1 MQRYAGAGNSAG
13 FGGGAPGARDSSRLE
28 APSFSSPNYPLSSR
42 RQQQLAPYKL
52 KCDKEPLSNKLGPP
66 DFYPQT
72 PNCPEE
78 TLTREYV
85 QTGYK
90 ETVEGIE
97 EAREIVLSQ
106 IPHFCKP
113 DVVVKCKEILPDWPA
128 NSFNNKAL
136 AYTKLIIGTNMQLR
150 KLSPCA
156 LKKRLRAINESRAQK
171 RKAGQVYGV
180 PLSGSLLIK
189 SGFYPEQRPCNED
202 TRRKWVE
209 GAIILQ
215 ALAQPNKRLRSLS
228 EHVPHGYRRKS
239 LFEVLT
245 RYNVPLL
252 RATWFVKVTY
262 LNQPQA
268 RPTSNSISSGASD
281 NQRSNQW
288 TKDVLEYLQQ
298 LLDEFCLKEGTVVPP
313 SFREHSSPG
322 LTAAA
327 NQIKMKNEASPAAG
341 DTEEPLVQF
350 KWRYMVR
357 LIQWHLAEELLI
369 PSVLIE
375 WLFNQ
380 MQERDS
386 FDVLELLLP
395 IVLGLVDTITL
406 SQTYVRMYVELL
418 VRRLND
424 ASVVDSPK
432 RSSVAAVIA
441 ELLRYMVLAVP
452 DTFVSLDC
460 FPLPSSVVPD
470 VYGRGALLKITGGGG
485 IASSKRRDAYRYLSC
500 GYAVCSIQKR
510 ASDLAAVANPNLQAR
525 GAAKVVQALDKAL
538 VTGNLAMA
546 YSSLFNDLSDALME
560 ERWIKEVSPC
570 LQSSLM
576 WIGTVELS
584 LICSIFFLCE
594 WATCD
599 YRDCR
604 TSPCQNVK
612 FTGRRDL
619 SQIHV
624 AVSILKNKMDEMNNL
639 SRSKSSTRSVM
650 TNTVKGSSLNDACL
664 VATAVDDSSG
674 LRSNAKNVDEKKH
687 EKDIFESPGPLH
699 DIIVC
704 WLDQHEASSTA
715 GFTRVDVLII
725 ELIRSGIF
733 YPQAYVRQLIIS
745 GITDKNDTLLDMERK
760 RRHHR
765 LLKQLPGSS
774 LFDIL
779 EETRIV
785 EEQQLYEMMS
795 TYSNERRLVLSE
807 LSSGQSFDANTRG
820 GYTSSSYLRKQID
833 PVASGGDKHG
843 RVPEQVEDVKA
854 LVSSLLHFTYPPVVE
869 SEPDQVKAEF
879 QGSSTSTLSQVDA
892 GDAKNGCEDCMRTKV
907 PNLDDNASAFQVFP
921 LIQPDEEDIWWVR
934 KGTKLHESFKVE
946 PAQKSVKQTSRG
958 RAKVVRKTQSLAQL
972 AAARIEGSQGASTS
986 HVCDSKQSC
995 PHHKP
1000 SIDGDNVKDF
1010 DHTRIANL
1018 TEIGKSV
1025 KRLRLLERRSISLWL
1040 LKSVRQLVEGNEMAA
1055 SKVTSSISTFSLQP
1069 DDQSVS
1075 KWRLGDEEL
1084 LTVLYVLDT
1093 CCDLVSAASFLVW
1106 LLAKIRGGMGSS
1118 GQTGRN
1124 AMHTKNREQQVCQV
1138 SEALVFSSLLRYESI
1153 LLATDHLP
1161 EVLSASMNR
1170 NLVLATAR
1178 HPGSTAF
1185 AYTRYFLK
1193 KYRDVASVARWEKS
1207 FRTTCDQRLLAEL
1220 DNGRSIDGDLVSSSG
1235 VSSGEEIDEQFRQKL
1250 NGRSSRVIQNMKEIV
1265 QRQADEVQRNLK
1277 EKKILTT
1284 PKSPTAFEKEDS
1296 YQIAHDIVL
1305 GLVECIRQ
1313 NGGAN
1318 PDGDPSIVASAV
1330 SAVVVNAG
1338 HVIAKH
1344 LDFTGS
1350 NYQGAHSVGNSLNFV
1365 RHTLHI
1371 HINSLC
1377 LLKEALGD
1385 RLSRVFEIA
1394 LAVEASSAVTAA
1406 FAPPKMH
1413 RNQFQPSPE
1422 THDAY
1427 GNHTSEVNNSGKG
1440 FVGRSVKVAAA
1451 VSALVVGAVV
1461 HGAISLERMVSV
1473 LRIKDGL
1480 DILQLLR
1487 GLKASTNGVS
1497 RSTGAYR
1504 MESSTEALV
1513 HWFRILVGNCRT
1525 VYDGLIADILGES
1538 YIIALSRLQQMLPLS
1553 VVFPPTYSIFAI
1565 VLWRRYIFSRE
1576 DVQLCQSLSNA
1587 INDITRH
1594 QPFRDICFRNTHQ
1607 LYDLLAAD
1615 VGDSEFAA
1623 MLENHSPDKNS
1634 KPMPFIPLRARLFL
1648 DALIDCSTPA
1658 VLQGDTSSVSEPCD
1672 AKDNELKLSERLM
1685 QLLDT
1690 LQPAKFHWQWV
1701 EMRLLL
1707 DEQALMEKVAAG
1719 KPALESLRSL
1729 SPSAE
1734 SFALSESEKG
1744 FTEVILSRLLAR
1756 PDAAPLYAEVVHRLG
1771 KLQDSLVM
1779 DVKWILQGQDAVL
1792 GRRST
1797 RQQLVHIAQR
1807 KGLST
1812 KAQVWKPW
1820 GWSSLLSDIVAN
1832 KTTKRKLEVTSIE
1845 EGEVVDDTDA
1855 KRPNKTTPHSVD
1867 RSFEGIRSI
1876 NKFLTEKA
1884 LAELVLPC
1892 IDRSPA
1898 DIRGILSGDLIKQ
1911 MGAIS
1916 EHIKAIARN
1925 GVKQAGSVPSGNE
1938 VSSSKSSGRKGIR
1951 GGSPNIGRRAPVG
1964 NDPNPPSASALRA
1977 ALWLRLQ
1984 FIIRLLPVIMADRSM
1999 RHTLASAILGLLA
2012 TRMIYEDADFPLPP
2026 TNATSLRREVDSLLE
2041 PPLDVLLDRPG
2052 DSLFERLLCVFHAL
2066 LGNCKPSWLK
2076 SRSASKSIIRSQRD
2090 VSAFDNEAA
2099 EGLQSALDHM
2109 ELPGTIRR
2117 RIQAAMPILPPS
2129 RHPSIPCQPPQL
2141 SLAALAP
2148 LQSSTSTVGPQ
2159 QKSSS
2164 HSWVPT
2170 NVSSRSKAVLPPQ
2183 DPEME
2188 VDPWTLLE
2196 DGTSCPST
2204 SSGSNG
2210 TSGITGDHANL
2221 KACSWLKGAV
2231 RVRRTELTYIGSL
2244 DDDS

>member
-1 MQRYAGAGNSAG
+1 MQRYSGAAGNTAG
-13 FGGGAPGARDSSRLE
+13 FSAPGARDNARLE
-28 APSFSSPNYPLSSR
+28 ASPFSSSSSSSNYPASR

-52 KCDKEPLSNKLGPP
+52 KCDKEPLNNKLGPP

-78 TLTREYV
+78 TLTKEYASA
-85 QTGYK
+85 GYK

-113 DVVVKCKEILPDWPA
+113 DVIVKCKE
-128 NSFNNKAL
+128 
-136 AYTKLIIGTNMQLR
+136 
-150 KLSPCA
+150 A

-189 SGFYPEQRPCNED
+189 SGVYPEQRPCNED
-202 TRRKWVE
+202 TRRKWAE
-209 GAIILQ
+209 

-262 LNQPQA
+262 LNQA
-268 RPTSNSISSGASD
+268 RPTQNSVSAGASD

-288 TKDVLEYLQQ
+288 TKDVVEYLQQ
-298 LLDEFCLKEGTVVPP
+298 ILDEFCTKEGNVVP
-313 SFREHSSPG
+313 FRDQSSPG
-322 LTAAA
+322 LTAVT
-327 NQIKMKNEASPAAG
+327 NQIKMKTEASPGFG
-341 DTEEPLVQF
+341 DGEEPLVHF

-357 LIQWHLAEELLI
+357 LIQWHLTEELLV

-375 WLFNQ
+375 WLSNQ
-380 MQERDS
+380 LQERDS
-386 FDVLELLLP
+386 VDVLELLLP

-406 SQTYVRMYVELL
+406 SQTYVRMFVELL

-424 ASVVDSPK
+424 VSVVDSPK
-432 RSSVAAVIA
+432 RPSVSSIIA

-460 FPLPSSVVPD
+460 FPLPSYVVPD
-470 VYGRGALLKITGGGG
+470 VYGRGALLKITAGGSGV
-485 IASSKRRDAYRYLSC
+485 ASSKRRDAYRYLSC

-510 ASDLAAVANPNLQAR
+510 ASDLATVANPNLQVR
-525 GAAKVVQALDKAL
+525 GAAKVVQVLDKAL
-538 VTGNLAMA
+538 VTGNLSVA

-576 WIGTVELS
+576 WIGTVEPS

-604 TSPCQNVK
+604 ASPCQNVK

-639 SRSKSSTRSVM
+639 SRSKSSNRIA
-650 TNTVKGSSLNDACL
+650 TNNVVKGSSLNDACL
-664 VATAVDDSSG
+664 AATGMDDSSG
-674 LRSNAKNVDEKKH
+674 LRSNAKNVDEN
-687 EKDIFESPGPLH
+687 KDTNDVFESPGPLH

-704 WLDQHEASSTA
+704 WLDQHEVSSAA

-725 ELIRSGIF
+725 ELIRNGIF

-745 GITDKNDTLLDMERK
+745 GITDKNDTMLDVERK

-765 LLKQLPGSS
+765 TLKQLPGSS
-774 LFDIL
+774 LVDIL
-779 EETRIV
+779 EETKTA

-795 TYSNERRLVLSE
+795 TYSSERRLVLSE
-807 LSSGQSFDANTRG
+807 LSHGPSFYASSRG
-820 GYTSSSYLRKQID
+820 EHTSSSCVRKQND
-833 PVASGGDKHG
+833 LPVASGGEKHG
-843 RVPEQVEDVKA
+843 RMPEQVEDVKS
-854 LVSSLLHFTYPPVVE
+854 LVSNLLSFIYPHPAE
-869 SEPDQVKAEF
+869 SEPCQIKTSF
-879 QGSSTSTLSQVDA
+879 QDSTNSTLTQVET
-892 GDAKNGCEDCMRTKV
+892 GEAKNGCEDCMRSKGQK
-907 PNLDDNASAFQVFP
+907 LDDGVTPFQGFP
-921 LIQPDEEDIWWVR
+921 LIQSDEEDIWWVR
-934 KGTKLHESFKVE
+934 KGTKFHESFNVE
-946 PAQKSVKQTSRG
+946 PAQKSAKQTSRG

-986 HVCDSKQSC
+986 HVCESKLSC

-1000 SIDGDNVKDF
+1000 NIDGDNVKDL
-1010 DHTRIANL
+1010 DHMRVANL
-1018 TEIGKSV
+1018 TEVGKSL
-1025 KRLRLLERRSISLWL
+1025 KRLRLLERRSVSLWL
-1040 LKSVRQLVEGNEMAA
+1040 LKSIRQLVEGNEMTACKA
-1055 SKVTSSISTFSLQP
+1055 TNSVSTLSLQP
-1069 DDQSVS
+1069 DDKSAS

-1084 LTVLYVLDT
+1084 MSVLYVLDT
-1093 CCDLVSAASFLVW
+1093 CCDFVSGARFLVW
-1106 LLAKIRGGMGSS
+1106 LLAKIRGGLGSS
-1118 GQTGRN
+1118 GQPGRSS
-1124 AMHTKNREQQVCQV
+1124 MHMRNREHQVCQV
-1138 SEALVFSSLLRYESI
+1138 SEGLVFSSLLRYENI
-1153 LLATDHLP
+1153 LLATDILP
-1161 EVLSASMNR
+1161 DVLSASVNR
-1170 NLVLATAR
+1170 NSVSGTAR

-1185 AYTRYFLK
+1185 AYVRYFLK
-1193 KYRDVASVARWEKS
+1193 KYRDVVSVARWEKN
-1207 FRTTCDQRLLAEL
+1207 FRTTCDQRLLADL
-1220 DNGRSIDGDLVSSSG
+1220 DNGRSIDGDFVSSSG
-1235 VSSGEEIDEQFRQKL
+1235 VSAGEEIDEQVRQKL
-1250 NGRSSRVIQNMKEIV
+1250 NGRSSRLMQNMKEIV
-1265 QRQADEVQRNLK
+1265 QRQADEVQRSLK
-1277 EKKILTT
+1277 EKKVLAA
-1284 PKSPTAFEKEDS
+1284 PKSPPSFEKEDI
-1296 YQIAHDIVL
+1296 YQISHDIVL
-1305 GLVECIRQ
+1305 GLVDCIRQ
-1313 NGGAN
+1313 NGGVN
-1318 PDGDPSIVASAV
+1318 QDGDLSIVASAV

-1344 LDFTGS
+1344 LDFAGG
-1350 NYQGAHSVGNSLNFV
+1350 NYQGVNPVSSSLNFV
-1365 RHTLHI
+1365 RHTLRI
-1371 HINSLC
+1371 HISSLC
-1377 LLKEALGD
+1377 LLKETLGD
-1385 RLSRVFEIA
+1385 RFSRVFEIA
-1394 LAVEASSAVTAA
+1394 LAVESSAAVTAA
-1406 FAPPKMH
+1406 FAPAKMH

-1422 THDAY
+1422 NHDSY
-1427 GNHTSEVNNSGKG
+1427 GNHASDLSNSGKG
-1440 FVGRSVKVAAA
+1440 FVGRTAKVAAA

-1461 HGAISLERMVSV
+1461 HGAVSLERMVAA
-1473 LRIKDGL
+1473 LKIKDGL

-1487 GLKASTNGVS
+1487 GLKTSANGVS
-1497 RSTGAYR
+1497 RPSGTSR
-1504 MESSTEALV
+1504 MENSTEVSA
-1513 HWFRILVGNCRT
+1513 HWFRILLGNCRT

-1538 YIIALSRLQQMLPLS
+1538 YIIALSRLQQALPLS
-1553 VVFPPTYSIFAI
+1553 VIFPPAYSIFAM
-1565 VLWRRYIFSRE
+1565 VLWRRYIFNRE
-1576 DVQLCQSLSNA
+1576 DPQLYQSLSNA

-1594 QPFRDICFRNTHQ
+1594 QPFREICFRNTHQ
-1607 LYDLLAAD
+1607 LYNLLASD

-1623 MLENHSPDKNS
+1623 VLESHNPDRSS
-1634 KPMPFIPLRARLFL
+1634 KILPFIPLRARLFL
-1648 DALIDCSTPA
+1648 DALVDCNTPMTTHA
-1658 VLQGDTSSVSEPCD
+1658 DGASEPCD
-1672 AKDNELKLSERLM
+1672 PKDNELKLSERLM
-1685 QLLDT
+1685 RLLDT

-1719 KPALESLRSL
+1719 KTALESLRSL
-1729 SPSAE
+1729 SPNAE
-1734 SFALSESEKG
+1734 GFALSDSEKG

-1756 PDAAPLYAEVVHRLG
+1756 PDAAPLYSEVVHLLG
-1771 KLQDSLVM
+1771 KLQESLVM
-1779 DVKWILQGQDAVL
+1779 DVKWILQGQDAIL

-1812 KAQVWKPW
+1812 KVQVWKPW
-1820 GWSSLLSDIVAN
+1820 GWSSLLSDAISN
-1832 KTTKRKLEVTSIE
+1832 KTAKRKLEVTSIE
-1845 EGEVVDDTDA
+1845 EGEVVDDSADA
-1855 KRPNKTTPHSVD
+1855 KRPSKTPSQSVD

-1876 NKFLTEKA
+1876 NKYLTEKA

-1892 IDRSPA
+1892 IDRSSA

-1916 EHIKAIARN
+1916 EHIKATARN
-1925 GVKQAGSVPSGNE
+1925 GAKQAGSVPSGNE
-1938 VSSSKSSGRKGIR
+1938 IPSSKSSGRKGIR

-1964 NDPNPPSASALRA
+1964 NDPSPPSASALRA

-1999 RHTLASAILGLLA
+1999 RHALSSAILGLLA
-2012 TRMIYEDADFPLPP
+2012 TRMIYEDADLPLPP
-2026 TNATSLRREVDSLLE
+2026 TNATALRQEVDSLLE

-2052 DSLFERLLCVFHAL
+2052 ESLFERLLCVLHAL
-2066 LGNCKPSWLK
+2066 LGSCKPSWLK
-2076 SRSASKSIIRSQRD
+2076 SRSASKSSIRTQRD
-2090 VSAFDNEAA
+2090 FSAFDNEAA

-2109 ELPGTIRR
+2109 ELPETIRR

-2129 RHPSIPCQPPQL
+2129 RHPCIQCQPPQL
-2141 SLAALAP
+2141 SLAAVTP
-2148 LQSSTSTVGPQ
+2148 LQSSTSSIGPQ
-2159 QKSSS
+2159 PKGSSVG
-2164 HSWVPT
+2164 WVPT
-2170 NVSSRSKAVLPPQ
+2170 NVSSRSKALLPSH

-2204 SSGSNG
+2204 SSGNNG
-2210 TSGITGDHANL
+2210 TSGATGDHANL

>member
-1 MQRYAGAGNSAG
+1 MQRYASTGNSAG
-13 FGGGAPGARDSSRLE
+13 FSGGSGGPGGRDSSRLE
-28 APSFSSPNYPLSSR
+28 PPAFSSPNYPLGSR

-52 KCDKEPLSNKLGPP
+52 KCDKEPLSSKLGPP

-97 EAREIVLSQ
+97 EAREIVLTQ

-113 DVVVKCKEILPDWPA
+113 DVVVKCKE
-128 NSFNNKAL
+128 
-136 AYTKLIIGTNMQLR
+136 
-150 KLSPCA
+150 A

-189 SGFYPEQRPCNED
+189 SGVYPEQRPCNED
-202 TRRKWVE
+202 TRRKWAE
-209 GAIILQ
+209 G
-215 ALAQPNKRLRSLS
+215 LAQPNKRLRLLA
-228 EHVPHGYRRKS
+228 ENVPHGYRRKS

-262 LNQPQA
+262 LNQLQA

-288 TKDVLEYLQQ
+288 TKDVVEYLQQ
-298 LLDEFCLKEGTVVPP
+298 LLDEHGSKEGTVVPP

-322 LTAAA
+322 LAAGA
-327 NQIKMKNEASPAAG
+327 NQVKVKNEASPAAG
-341 DTEEPLVQF
+341 DTEEPLVLF

-357 LIQWHLAEELLI
+357 LIQWHLAEELLV

-380 MQERDS
+380 LQERDS

-424 ASVVDSPK
+424 ASAADSPK
-432 RSSVAAVIA
+432 RPSVSSVIA

-460 FPLPSSVVPD
+460 FPLPSSVAPD
-470 VYGRGALLKITGGGG
+470 VYGRGALLKITAGGG
-485 IASSKRRDAYRYLSC
+485 IASSKRRDAYHYLSS

-510 ASDLAAVANPNLQAR
+510 ASDLATVANPNLQAR

-538 VTGNLAMA
+538 VTGNLAVA
-546 YSSLFNDLSDALME
+546 YSLLFNDLSDALME
-560 ERWIKEVSPC
+560 ERWIKEVSPS

-619 SQIHV
+619 SPIHV
-624 AVSILKNKMDEMNNL
+624 AVSILKNKMDEINIL
-639 SRSKSSTRSVM
+639 SRSKSSSRSAI
-650 TNTVKGSSLNDACL
+650 NNIVKSSSLNDASF
-664 VATAVDDSSG
+664 VAAAVDDSSG
-674 LRSNAKNVDEKKH
+674 LRSNAKIVDEKKH
-687 EKDIFESPGPLH
+687 GKDIFESPGPLH
-699 DIIVC
+699 DVIVC
-704 WLDQHEASSTA
+704 WLDQHEVSSAA

-733 YPQAYVRQLIIS
+733 YPGAYVRQLIIS
-745 GITDKNDTLLDMERK
+745 GITDKDDTLLDMERK

-765 LLKQLPGSS
+765 ILKQLPGSS

-779 EETRIV
+779 EETKIA
-785 EEQQLYEMMS
+785 EDQQLYDMMS
-795 TYSNERRLVLSE
+795 TYSSERRLVLSE
-807 LSSGQSFDANTRG
+807 LSTGQSFDANNRG
-820 GYTSSSYLRKQID
+820 GFRRQSELL
-833 PVASGGDKHG
+833 VASGGDKHG

-854 LVSSLLHFTYPPVVE
+854 MVSSLLHFTYPHLVE
-869 SEPDQVKAEF
+869 SEPCQIKTD
-879 QGSSTSTLSQVDA
+879 GSSISTLSQVDS
-892 GDAKNGCEDCMRTKV
+892 GDVKNGCEDCMRTKG
-907 PNLDDNASAFQVFP
+907 PKLDDSASPFQGFP

-934 KGTKLHESFKVE
+934 KGTKLHESFKIE

-986 HVCDSKQSC
+986 HVCESKQSC

-1000 SIDGDNVKDF
+1000 GIDGENVKDF
-1010 DHTRIANL
+1010 DHVRMANL
-1018 TEIGKSV
+1018 TEVGKSL

-1040 LKSVRQLVEGNEMAA
+1040 LKSVRRLVEGNEMTA
-1055 SKVTSSISTFSLQP
+1055 SKVTSSINSFSSQP
-1069 DDQSVS
+1069 DDKTVS

-1084 LTVLYVLDT
+1084 LSVLYVLDT
-1093 CCDLVSAASFLVW
+1093 CCDLVSSATFLVW
-1106 LLAKIRGGMGSS
+1106 LLAKIRGGTGSS
-1118 GQTGRN
+1118 SQTGRN
-1124 AMHTKNREQQVCQV
+1124 VMHTKNREHQVCQV
-1138 SEALVFSSLLRYESI
+1138 SEALVFSSLLRYESL
-1153 LLATDHLP
+1153 LLAIDLLP
-1161 EVLSASMNR
+1161 EVLSASMSR

-1178 HPGSTAF
+1178 HPGSAAF
-1185 AYTRYFLK
+1185 AYARYFLK
-1193 KYRDVASVARWEKS
+1193 KYRDVGSVARWEKS

-1235 VSSGEEIDEQFRQKL
+1235 VSAGEEIDEQVRQKL

-1277 EKKILTT
+1277 EKKILAT
-1284 PKSPTAFEKEDS
+1284 PKSPPTFEKEDS
-1296 YQIAHDIVL
+1296 YHIAHDIVL

-1330 SAVVVNAG
+1330 SAIVFNAG

-1344 LDFTGS
+1344 LDFTGGS
-1350 NYQGAHSVGNSLNFV
+1350 YQGVHSVGNSLNFI
-1365 RHTLHI
+1365 RHTLHV

-1394 LAVEASSAVTAA
+1394 LATEASSAVTAA

-1427 GNHTSEVNNSGKG
+1427 GNHTSEVNNLGKG
-1440 FVGRSVKVAAA
+1440 VVGRTAKVAAA

-1461 HGAISLERMVSV
+1461 HGAISLERMVAV
-1473 LRIKDGL
+1473 LKIKDGL

-1497 RSTGAYR
+1497 SRSTANCR
-1504 MESSTEALV
+1504 MECSTEALV
-1513 HWFRILVGNCRT
+1513 HWFRILLGNCRT
-1525 VYDGLIADILGES
+1525 VYDGLIADILGDS
-1538 YIIALSRLQQMLPLS
+1538 YILALSRLQQGLPLS
-1553 VVFPPTYSIFAI
+1553 VVFPPAYSIFAI

-1576 DVQLCQSLSNA
+1576 DLQLCQSLSNA
-1587 INDITRH
+1587 VNDITRH
-1594 QPFRDICFRNTHQ
+1594 QPFRDICFRNMHQ
-1607 LYDLLAAD
+1607 MYDLLAAD
-1615 VGDSEFAA
+1615 VGDSEFAV
-1623 MLENHSPDKNS
+1623 MLENSPDKNS
-1634 KPMPFIPLRARLFL
+1634 KTMPFIPLRARLFL
-1648 DALIDCSTPA
+1648 DALIDCNTPT
-1658 VLQGDTSSVSEPCD
+1658 VIQGDGSSASEPCD
-1672 AKDNELKLSERLM
+1672 SKDNELKLSERLI

-1729 SPSAE
+1729 SPNAE
-1734 SFALSESEKG
+1734 GFALSESEKG

-1756 PDAAPLYAEVVHRLG
+1756 PDAAPLYAEVVHLLG
-1771 KLQDSLVM
+1771 KLQESLVM
-1779 DVKWILQGQDAVL
+1779 DVKWILQGQDAIL

-1812 KAQVWKPW
+1812 KTQVWKPW
-1820 GWSSLLSDIVAN
+1820 GWSSLLCDVIVN

-1845 EGEVVDDTDA
+1845 EGEVVDDTIDA
-1855 KRPNKTTPHSVD
+1855 KRPSKTASHNVD

-1892 IDRSPA
+1892 IDRSSA
-1898 DIRGILSGDLIKQ
+1898 DIRCILSGDLIKQ

-1925 GVKQAGSVPSGNE
+1925 GSKQAGSAPSGNE

-1999 RHTLASAILGLLA
+1999 RQTLASAILSLLA
-2012 TRMIYEDADFPLPP
+2012 TRMIYEDADLPIPP
-2026 TNATSLRREVDSLLE
+2026 TNSTALRRDVDALLE

-2052 DSLFERLLCVFHAL
+2052 ESLFERLLCVFHAL
-2066 LGNCKPSWLK
+2066 LGSCKPSWLK
-2076 SRSASKSIIRSQRD
+2076 SRSASKSNTRTQRD
-2090 VSAFDNEAA
+2090 LSAFDNEAA
-2099 EGLQSALDHM
+2099 EGLQSVLDHM

-2129 RHPSIPCQPPQL
+2129 RHPSISCQPPQL

-2148 LQSSTSTVGPQ
+2148 LQSGTSTIGPQ
-2159 QKSSS
+2159 QKNLS

-2170 NVSSRSKAVLPPQ
+2170 NISSRSKAVLPPQ
-2183 DPEME
+2183 DPEIE

-2204 SSGSNG
+2204 SSGSNV
-2210 TSGITGDHANL
+2210 TSGMSDHANL

>member
-1 MQRYAGAGNSAG
+1 MQRY
-13 FGGGAPGARDSSRLE
+13 GGANNTAAFSRE
-28 APSFSSPNYPLSSR
+28 NFSSASYPLNSR

-52 KCDKEPLSNKLGPP
+52 KCDKEPLNNKLGPP
-66 DFYPQT
+66 DFYPQA

-97 EAREIVLSQ
+97 EAREIVLTQ

-113 DVVVKCKEILPDWPA
+113 DIVVKCKE
-128 NSFNNKAL
+128 
-136 AYTKLIIGTNMQLR
+136 
-150 KLSPCA
+150 A

-189 SGFYPEQRPCNED
+189 SGVYPEQRPCNED
-202 TRRKWVE
+202 TRRKWAE
-209 GAIILQ
+209 

-239 LFEVLT
+239 LFEVLI
-245 RYNVPLL
+245 RYSVPLP

-268 RPTSNSISSGASD
+268 RPTSNNISTSASD

-288 TKDVLEYLQQ
+288 TKDVVEYLHQV
-298 LLDEFCLKEGTVVPP
+298 LDEFCLKEGTAVPP
-313 SFREHSSPG
+313 SFREQSSPG
-322 LTAAA
+322 LAAGA
-327 NQIKMKNEASPAAG
+327 NQIKIKAEASPASG
-341 DTEEPLVQF
+341 DVEEPLVHF

-357 LIQWHLAEELLI
+357 LVQWHLTEELLV

-380 MQERDS
+380 LQERDS
-386 FDVLELLLP
+386 IDVLELLLP
-395 IVLGLVDTITL
+395 IVIGLVDTIIL
-406 SQTYVRMYVELL
+406 SQTYVRMFVDLL
-418 VRRLND
+418 LRRFND

-432 RSSVAAVIA
+432 RPAISSVIA

-460 FPLPSSVVPD
+460 FPLPSFVVPD
-470 VYGRGALLKITGGGG
+470 VYGRGALLKITGGTG
-485 IASSKRRDAYRYLSC
+485 IASSKRRDTYRYLSC
-500 GYAVCSIQKR
+500 GYAVSSIQKR
-510 ASDLAAVANPNLQAR
+510 ASDLATVANPNLQAR

-538 VTGNLAMA
+538 VSGNLMMA

-619 SQIHV
+619 SQIHL

-639 SRSKSSTRSVM
+639 SRSKSSSRVVM
-650 TNTVKGSSLNDACL
+650 NNTIKGSSVNDPCL
-664 VATAVDDSSG
+664 VAVAMDDSSG
-674 LRSNAKNVDEKKH
+674 LRSNANTVDEKKDR
-687 EKDIFESPGPLH
+687 KDIFESPGPLH

-704 WLDQHEASSTA
+704 WLDQHEVSSAA
-715 GFTRVDVLII
+715 GFTRVDALII
-725 ELIRSGIF
+725 ELIHNGIF

-745 GITDKNDTLLDMERK
+745 GIIDKNETMLDVERK

-765 LLKQLPGSS
+765 TLKQLPGSS

-779 EETRIV
+779 EETRNA

-795 TYSNERRLVLSE
+795 TYSSERRLVLSE
-807 LSSGQSFDANTRG
+807 LSNGPSFDA
-820 GYTSSSYLRKQID
+820 SVRKQSGIL
-833 PVASGGDKHG
+833 VASGGDKNG

-854 LVSSLLHFTYPPVVE
+854 LVSGLLRFTYPQPVE
-869 SEPDQVKAEF
+869 SENCQIKTDF
-879 QGSSTSTLSQVDA
+879 QGSSISSLSQVDT
-892 GDAKNGCEDCMRTKV
+892 GEGKNGCEDCMRSKGQK
-907 PNLDDNASAFQVFP
+907 LDDGSSPFQGLP
-921 LIQPDEEDIWWVR
+921 LIQSDEEDIWWLR
-934 KGTKLHESFKVE
+934 KGTKLHESFTVE

-986 HVCDSKQSC
+986 HVCESKLSC

-1000 SIDGDNVKDF
+1000 SIDGDNVKDV
-1010 DHTRIANL
+1010 DQTRAANL
-1018 TEIGKSV
+1018 NEVGKSLR
-1025 KRLRLLERRSISLWL
+1025 RLRLLERRSISLWL
-1040 LKSVRQLVEGNEMAA
+1040 VKSIKQLVEVNEVTA
-1055 SKVTSSISTFSLQP
+1055 SKATNSISTLSLQP
-1069 DDQSVS
+1069 DEKSIS
-1075 KWRLGDEEL
+1075 KWRFSDEDL
-1084 LTVLYVLDT
+1084 LSVLYVLDT
-1093 CCDLVSAASFLVW
+1093 CCDLVSGIRFLLW
-1106 LLAKIRGGMGSS
+1106 LLVKVRGGLGSS
-1118 GQTGRN
+1118 GQSGRN
-1124 AMHTKNREQQVCQV
+1124 AMHMKNREHQVYQV
-1138 SEALVFSSLLRYESI
+1138 SEALVFSSLLRYENI
-1153 LLATDHLP
+1153 LLATDILP
-1161 EVLSASMNR
+1161 EVLSASTSR
-1170 NLVLATAR
+1170 NSVSATTR
-1178 HPGSTAF
+1178 HPGSAAF
-1185 AYTRYFLK
+1185 AYVRYFLK
-1193 KYRDVASVARWEKS
+1193 KYRDVASVARWEKN
-1207 FRTTCDQRLLAEL
+1207 FRATCDQRLLAEL
-1220 DNGRSIDGDLVSSSG
+1220 DNGQSVDGDLVSSSG
-1235 VSSGEEIDEQFRQKL
+1235 VSTGDEIDEPLRQKL
-1250 NGRSSRVIQNMKEIV
+1250 NGRSSRLIQSMKEIV

-1277 EKKILTT
+1277 EKKILAAPKT
-1284 PKSPTAFEKEDS
+1284 PPSFEKEDN

-1305 GLVECIRQ
+1305 GLFECIRQ

-1318 PDGDPSIVASAV
+1318 PDGDPSIIASAI

-1344 LDFTGS
+1344 LDFTGG
-1350 NYQGAHSVGNSLNFV
+1350 NHQGVHSMNNSLSFV
-1365 RHTLHI
+1365 RHTLLV

-1385 RLSRVFEIA
+1385 RFSRVFEIA
-1394 LAVEASSAVTAA
+1394 LVVEASSAVMAA
-1406 FAPPKMH
+1406 FGPPKMH

-1422 THDAY
+1422 NHDAY
-1427 GNHTSEVNNSGKG
+1427 GNHTNELNNSGKS
-1440 FVGRSVKVAAA
+1440 FVGRNAKVAAA
-1451 VSALVVGAVV
+1451 VSALVVGAII
-1461 HGAISLERMVSV
+1461 HGAVSLERMVAA
-1473 LRIKDGL
+1473 LKIKDGL
-1480 DILQLLR
+1480 DILHLLR

-1497 RSTGAYR
+1497 RSTGTFR
-1504 MESSTEALV
+1504 MENSTEALV
-1513 HWFRILVGNCRT
+1513 HWFRILLGNCRT

-1538 YIIALSRLQQMLPLS
+1538 YILALSRLQQMLPLN
-1553 VVFPPTYSIFAI
+1553 VIFPPTYSIFAM

-1576 DVQLCQSLSNA
+1576 DVQLYQSLSNA

-1594 QPFRDICFRNTHQ
+1594 QPFRDSCFRSTHQ
-1607 LYDLLAAD
+1607 LYDLLASD

-1623 MLENHSPDKNS
+1623 MLDSHNAEKKSHMMS
-1634 KPMPFIPLRARLFL
+1634 FIPLRARLFL
-1648 DALIDCSTPA
+1648 DALVDCNTPA
-1658 VLQGDTSSVSEPCD
+1658 ITQGDSYSASESGD
-1672 AKDNELKLSERLM
+1672 SKDNELKLSERLV

-1707 DEQALMEKVAAG
+1707 DEQALMEKATGG
-1719 KPALESLRSL
+1719 KTALESLRSL
-1729 SPSAE
+1729 SPNAE
-1734 SFALSESEKG
+1734 SFALSDSEKG

-1756 PDAAPLYAEVVHRLG
+1756 PDAAPLYSELVHLLG
-1771 KLQDSLVM
+1771 KLQESLVM

-1820 GWSSLLSDIVAN
+1820 GWSGLLSDVIGN
-1832 KTTKRKLEVTSIE
+1832 KTTKRKLETTSVE
-1845 EGEVVDDTDA
+1845 EGEVVDDTVDA
-1855 KRPNKTTPHSVD
+1855 KRPSKITSHGVD
-1867 RSFEGIRSI
+1867 RCFEGIRSI
-1876 NKFLTEKA
+1876 NKYLTEKA

-1892 IDRSPA
+1892 IDRSSG

-1925 GVKQAGSVPSGNE
+1925 GAKQAGSLPSGNE
-1938 VSSSKSSGRKGIR
+1938 ISSNKSSGRKGIR
-1951 GGSPNIGRRAPVG
+1951 GGSPNIGRRAPAG
-1964 NDPNPPSASALRA
+1964 NDSNPPSASTLRG

-1984 FIIRLLPVIMADRSM
+1984 FIIRLLPVIVAERDM
-1999 RHTLASAILGLLA
+1999 RHTLASAILGLLT
-2012 TRMIYEDADFPLPP
+2012 TRMIYEDADLPLPP
-2026 TNATSLRREVDSLLE
+2026 TNATALRRESDSLLE

-2052 DSLFERLLCVFHAL
+2052 ESLFERLLCVLHAL
-2066 LGNCKPSWLK
+2066 LGSCKPSWLK
-2076 SRSASKSIIRSQRD
+2076 SRSSPKSSVRAQRD
-2090 VSAFDNEAA
+2090 FSAFDTEAA

-2109 ELPGTIRR
+2109 ELPETIRR

-2129 RHPSIPCQPPQL
+2129 RHLSIPCQPPQL

-2148 LQSSTSTVGPQ
+2148 LQSCASSSGPQ

-2164 HSWVPT
+2164 LSWVPT
-2170 NVSSRSKAVLPPQ
+2170 NISSRSKAVLPSQ
-2183 DPEME
+2183 DPELE

-2204 SSGSNG
+2204 SSGSSG
-2210 TSGITGDHANL
+2210 ASGITGDHANL

>member
-13 FGGGAPGARDSSRLE
+13 FSGGTPGGRESARLE
-28 APSFSSPNYPLSSR
+28 ASSFSNANYPLTSR

-52 KCDKEPLSNKLGPP
+52 KCDKEPLNNKLGPP

-72 PNCPEE
+72 TNCPEE

-85 QTGYK
+85 QSGYK

-106 IPHFCKP
+106 IPYFCKP
-113 DVVVKCKEILPDWPA
+113 DVVAKCKE
-128 NSFNNKAL
+128 
-136 AYTKLIIGTNMQLR
+136 
-150 KLSPCA
+150 A

-189 SGFYPEQRPCNED
+189 SGVYPEQRPCNED
-202 TRRKWVE
+202 TRRIWAE
-209 GAIILQ
+209 

-268 RPTSNSISSGASD
+268 RPTSNSISTGASD

-288 TKDVLEYLQQ
+288 TKDVVEYLQQ
-298 LLDEFCLKEGTVVPP
+298 ILDEFCLKEGNVVPLP
-313 SFREHSSPG
+313 FREQSSPG
-322 LTAAA
+322 LIAGA
-327 NQIKMKNEASPAAG
+327 NQIKMKTEATPAAG
-341 DTEEPLVQF
+341 DTEEPLMHF

-357 LIQWHLAEELLI
+357 LIQWHLTEELLV

-380 MQERDS
+380 LQERDS
-386 FDVLELLLP
+386 VDVLELLLP
-395 IVLGLVDTITL
+395 IVLCLVDTITL
-406 SQTYVRMYVELL
+406 SQTYVRMFVELL

-424 ASVVDSPK
+424 ARVVDSPK
-432 RSSVAAVIA
+432 RPSVSSVIA

-460 FPLPSSVVPD
+460 FPLPSFVVPD
-470 VYGRGALLKITGGGG
+470 VHGRGALLKITGGSGSG
-485 IASSKRRDAYRYLSC
+485 IVSSKRRDAYRYLSC

-510 ASDLAAVANPNLQAR
+510 VSDLATVANPNLQAR
-525 GAAKVVQALDKAL
+525 SAAKVVQALDKAL
-538 VTGNLAMA
+538 VTGNLTVA
-546 YSSLFNDLSDALME
+546 YYSLFNDLSDALME

-604 TSPCQNVK
+604 TSPFQNVK

-639 SRSKSSTRSVM
+639 SRTKSSIRIV
-650 TNTVKGSSLNDACL
+650 TNNIIKGSSLNDAGSAA
-664 VATAVDDSSG
+664 VVVDDPSG
-674 LRSNAKNVDEKKH
+674 SRGNAKTVDEKTGS
-687 EKDIFESPGPLH
+687 KDIFESPGPLH

-704 WLDQHEASSTA
+704 WLDQHEVSSAA

-725 ELIRSGIF
+725 ELIRNGIF

-745 GITDKNDTLLDMERK
+745 GITDKNDTMLDVERK

-765 LLKQLPGSS
+765 TLKQLPGPS

-779 EETRIV
+779 EETRTA

-795 TYSNERRLVLSE
+795 TYSSERRLVLSE
-807 LSSGQSFDANTRG
+807 LSNDHRRE
-820 GYTSSSYLRKQID
+820 YTSSSFIRKQSD
-833 PVASGGDKHG
+833 LPVASGGDKHG

-854 LVSSLLHFTYPPVVE
+854 LVSSLLRFTYPHLVE
-869 SEPDQVKAEF
+869 SEPFEIKTNI
-879 QGSSTSTLSQVDA
+879 QGSSTSTPSQVDT
-892 GDAKNGCEDCMRTKV
+892 GEAKNGCEDCMRSKGQK
-907 PNLDDNASAFQVFP
+907 LDDSASRFQGFP
-921 LIQPDEEDIWWVR
+921 LLQSDEEDIWWVR
-934 KGTKLHESFKVE
+934 KGTKLHESFNVD

-986 HVCDSKQSC
+986 HVCESKLSC

-1000 SIDGDNVKDF
+1000 SIDGDDVKDV
-1010 DHTRIANL
+1010 DHTRMTNL
-1018 TEIGKSV
+1018 TEVGKSL

-1040 LKSVRQLVEGNEMAA
+1040 LKSVKQLVEGNEMTA
-1055 SKVTSSISTFSLQP
+1055 SKATSSINTLSLQP
-1069 DDQSVS
+1069 DDKSVS

-1084 LTVLYVLDT
+1084 LSVLYVLDT
-1093 CCDLVSAASFLVW
+1093 CCDLVSGARFLVW
-1106 LLAKIRGGMGSS
+1106 LLAKIRGGLGSS
-1118 GQTGRN
+1118 GQTGRS
-1124 AMHTKNREQQVCQV
+1124 AMHMKNREHQVCQV
-1138 SEALVFSSLLRYESI
+1138 SEALVFSSLLRYENI
-1153 LLATDHLP
+1153 LLATDILP
-1161 EVLSASMNR
+1161 EVLSASMNK
-1170 NLVLATAR
+1170 NYVLATAR
-1178 HPGSTAF
+1178 HPGSASF
-1185 AYTRYFLK
+1185 AYVRYFLK
-1193 KYRDVASVARWEKS
+1193 KYRDVASVARWEKK

-1220 DNGRSIDGDLVSSSG
+1220 DNGRSIDGDLISSSG
-1235 VSSGEEIDEQFRQKL
+1235 VSAGEEIDEPLRQKL
-1250 NGRSSRVIQNMKEIV
+1250 NGRNSRVIQNMKEIV

-1277 EKKILTT
+1277 EKKILAA
-1284 PKSPTAFEKEDS
+1284 PKSPPSFDKEDS
-1296 YQIAHDIVL
+1296 HQIAHDIVL
-1305 GLVECIRQ
+1305 GLLECIRQ

-1338 HVIAKH
+1338 HAIAKH
-1344 LDFTGS
+1344 LDFTGG
-1350 NYQGAHSVGNSLNFV
+1350 NYQGVHSVSNSLNFV
-1365 RHTLHI
+1365 RHTLRI

-1385 RLSRVFEIA
+1385 RFSRVFEIA
-1394 LAVEASSAVTAA
+1394 LALEASSAVTAA

-1422 THDAY
+1422 IHDAY
-1427 GNHTSEVNNSGKG
+1427 GNHTSELSNSGKG
-1440 FVGRSVKVAAA
+1440 SIGRTTKVAAA
-1451 VSALVVGAVV
+1451 VSALVLGAVV
-1461 HGAISLERMVSV
+1461 HGAVSLERMVAA
-1473 LRIKDGL
+1473 LKIKDGL

-1487 GLKASTNGVS
+1487 GLKTSTNGVS
-1497 RSTGAYR
+1497 RSTGTLR
-1504 MESSTEALV
+1504 MENSIEVFV
-1513 HWFRILVGNCRT
+1513 HWFRILLGNCRT

-1538 YIIALSRLQQMLPLS
+1538 YILALSRLQQMLPLS
-1553 VVFPPTYSIFAI
+1553 VVFPPAYSIFAM

-1576 DVQLCQSLSNA
+1576 DVQLYQSLLNA

-1594 QPFRDICFRNTHQ
+1594 QPFRDICFHNTHQ
-1607 LYDLLAAD
+1607 LYDFLASD

-1623 MLENHSPDKNS
+1623 MHENHSPDKNS
-1634 KPMPFIPLRARLFL
+1634 KMSFIPLRARLFL
-1648 DALIDCSTPA
+1648 DALVDCNTPTII
-1658 VLQGDTSSVSEPCD
+1658 QGDSSCASEPCD
-1672 AKDNELKLSERLM
+1672 TKDSELKLSERLM

-1707 DEQALMEKVAAG
+1707 DEQALMEKVTAG
-1719 KPALESLRSL
+1719 KTALESLRSL
-1729 SPSAE
+1729 SPNAE
-1734 SFALSESEKG
+1734 SFTLSESEKG

-1756 PDAAPLYAEVVHRLG
+1756 PDAAPLYSEVVHLLG
-1771 KLQDSLVM
+1771 KLQESLVM
-1779 DVKWILQGQDAVL
+1779 DVKWILQGQDAIL

-1820 GWSSLLSDIVAN
+1820 GWSSLLSDVVAN
-1832 KTTKRKLEVTSIE
+1832 KTTKRKLEVTSVE
-1845 EGEVVDDTDA
+1845 EGEFVDDTVDA
-1855 KRPNKTTPHSVD
+1855 KRPSKTTSHGVD

-1876 NKFLTEKA
+1876 NKYLTEKA

-1892 IDRSPA
+1892 IDRSSA

-1916 EHIKAIARN
+1916 EHIKAIARS
-1925 GVKQAGSVPSGNE
+1925 GAKQAGSVPSGNE
-1938 VSSSKSSGRKGIR
+1938 VSSNKSSGRKGIR

-1984 FIIRLLPVIMADRSM
+1984 LIIRLLPVIMADRSM

-2012 TRMIYEDADFPLPP
+2012 TRMIYEDADLPLPP
-2026 TNATSLRREVDSLLE
+2026 TNATALRREVDSLLE
-2041 PPLDVLLDRPG
+2041 PPLDVLLDRPAE
-2052 DSLFERLLCVFHAL
+2052 SLFERLLCVLHAL
-2066 LGNCKPSWLK
+2066 LGSCKPSWLK
-2076 SRSASKSIIRSQRD
+2076 SRSASKSTIRTQRD
-2090 VSAFDNEAA
+2090 FSAFDNEAA
-2099 EGLQSALDHM
+2099 EALQSALDHM

-2117 RIQAAMPILPPS
+2117 RVQAAMPILPPP

-2148 LQSSTSTVGPQ
+2148 LQSCTSSAGPQ
-2159 QKSSS
+2159 QKSCSL
-2164 HSWVPT
+2164 SWVPT
-2170 NVSSRSKAVLPPQ
+2170 DISSRSKAVLPCQ

-2204 SSGSNG
+2204 SSGSNS
-2210 TSGITGDHANL
+2210 TSGITGDQANL

>member
-1 MQRYAGAGNSAG
+1 MFAV
-13 FGGGAPGARDSSRLE
+13 
-28 APSFSSPNYPLSSR
+28 R

-52 KCDKEPLSNKLGPP
+52 KCDKEPLNNKLGPP

-78 TLTREYV
+78 TLTKEYA
-85 QTGYK
+85 QAGYK

-106 IPHFCKP
+106 LPHFCKP
-113 DVVVKCKEILPDWPA
+113 DVVVKCKE
-128 NSFNNKAL
+128 
-136 AYTKLIIGTNMQLR
+136 
-150 KLSPCA
+150 A
-156 LKKRLRAINESRAQK
+156 LKKRLRAINESRDQK

-189 SGFYPEQRPCNED
+189 SGVYPEQRPCNED
-202 TRRKWVE
+202 TRRKWAE
-209 GAIILQ
+209 

-262 LNQPQA
+262 LNQLQA
-268 RPTSNSISSGASD
+268 RPTPNSISAGASD
-281 NQRSNQW
+281 SQRSNQW
-288 TKDVLEYLQQ
+288 TKDVVEYLQQ
-298 LLDEFCLKEGTVVPP
+298 ILDELCSKEGAVVPP
-313 SFREHSSPG
+313 SFREQSSPG
-322 LTAAA
+322 LSGT
-327 NQIKMKNEASPAAG
+327 NQIKMKTEASPAGG
-341 DTEEPLVQF
+341 DGEEPLVHY

-357 LIQWHLAEELLI
+357 LIQWHLTEELLV

-375 WLFNQ
+375 WLSNQ
-380 MQERDS
+380 LQERDS
-386 FDVLELLLP
+386 LDVLELLLP

-406 SQTYVRMYVELL
+406 SQTYVRMFVELL
-418 VRRLND
+418 IRCLND

-432 RSSVAAVIA
+432 RPSVSSVIA

-460 FPLPSSVVPD
+460 FPLPSFVVPD

-510 ASDLAAVANPNLQAR
+510 ASDLATVANPNLQVR
-525 GAAKVVQALDKAL
+525 GAAKVVRALDKAL
-538 VTGNLAMA
+538 ITGNLSIA

-594 WATCD
+594 WATSE

-604 TSPCQNVK
+604 ASPRQNVK
-612 FTGRRDL
+612 FTGRKDL

-624 AVSILKNKMDEMNNL
+624 AVSILKNKMDELNNL
-639 SRSKSSTRSVM
+639 SRSKSSNRITM
-650 TNTVKGSSLNDACL
+650 NNNVKGSSLNDGFL
-664 VATAVDDSSG
+664 VAAAVNDSSG
-674 LRSNAKNVDEKKH
+674 LRSNAKNVDEKK
-687 EKDIFESPGPLH
+687 DTNGIFESPGPLH

-704 WLDQHEASSTA
+704 WLDQHEVSSVA
-715 GFTRVDVLII
+715 GFMRVDVLIV
-725 ELIRSGIF
+725 ELIRNGIF

-745 GITDKNDTLLDMERK
+745 GITDKNDTMSDVERK

-765 LLKQLPGSS
+765 TLKQLPGSS

-779 EETRIV
+779 EETKTA

-795 TYSNERRLVLSE
+795 TYSSERRLVLSE
-807 LSSGQSFDANTRG
+807 LSCGPSFYESSRG
-820 GYTSSSYLRKQID
+820 EHTSSSGIRKQNT
-833 PVASGGDKHG
+833 VASGGDKHG

-854 LVSSLLHFTYPPVVE
+854 LVSSLLSFTYPQPVE
-869 SEPDQVKAEF
+869 SEQCQIKTSF
-879 QGSSTSTLSQVDA
+879 QESSTSTLSQVEI
-892 GDAKNGCEDCMRTKV
+892 GELKNGCEDCMRSGGQK
-907 PNLDDNASAFQVFP
+907 LDDGATQFQGFP

-934 KGTKLHESFKVE
+934 KGTKLHESFNVE

-986 HVCDSKQSC
+986 HVCESKLSC

-1000 SIDGDNVKDF
+1000 NNDGDDVKDF
-1010 DHTRIANL
+1010 DHTRMANL
-1018 TEIGKSV
+1018 TEVGKSL
-1025 KRLRLLERRSISLWL
+1025 KRLRLIERRSVSLWL
-1040 LKSVRQLVEGNEMAA
+1040 LKSIRQLVEGNEMTA
-1055 SKVTSSISTFSLQP
+1055 SKTTNSMSTLSLQP
-1069 DDQSVS
+1069 DDKSVS

-1084 LTVLYVLDT
+1084 LSVLYVLDT
-1093 CCDLVSAASFLVW
+1093 CCDLVSGARFLVW
-1106 LLAKIRGGMGSS
+1106 LLAKIRGGLGSS
-1118 GQTGRN
+1118 GQPGRSS
-1124 AMHTKNREQQVCQV
+1124 MHMRNREHQVCQV
-1138 SEALVFSSLLRYESI
+1138 SEALVFSSLLRYENI
-1153 LLATDHLP
+1153 LLATDILP
-1161 EVLSASMNR
+1161 DVLSASVNR
-1170 NLVLATAR
+1170 NSVSATGR
-1178 HPGSTAF
+1178 HPGSAAF
-1185 AYTRYFLK
+1185 AYVRYFLK
-1193 KYRDVASVARWEKS
+1193 KYRDVASVARWEKN

-1235 VSSGEEIDEQFRQKL
+1235 ISAGDEIDEQVRQKL
-1250 NGRSSRVIQNMKEIV
+1250 NGRSSRLLQNMKEIV
-1265 QRQADEVQRNLK
+1265 QRQADEVQRSLK
-1277 EKKILTT
+1277 EKKVLAA
-1284 PKSPTAFEKEDS
+1284 PKSPPSFEKEDS
-1296 YQIAHDIVL
+1296 YQISHDIVL

-1318 PDGDPSIVASAV
+1318 PDGDLSIVASAV

-1344 LDFTGS
+1344 LDFAGG
-1350 NYQGAHSVGNSLNFV
+1350 NYQGVNSVSNSLNFV
-1365 RHTLHI
+1365 RHTLRI

-1377 LLKEALGD
+1377 LLKESLGD
-1385 RLSRVFEIA
+1385 RFSRVFEIA
-1394 LAVEASSAVTAA
+1394 LAAEASAAVTAA
-1406 FAPPKMH
+1406 FAPAKIH

-1427 GNHTSEVNNSGKG
+1427 GNNTSDLGNSAKG
-1440 FVGRSVKVAAA
+1440 FVGRTAKVAAA
-1451 VSALVVGAVV
+1451 VSALVVGAIV
-1461 HGAISLERMVSV
+1461 HGAVSLERMVSA
-1473 LRIKDGL
+1473 LKIKDGL

-1487 GLKASTNGVS
+1487 GLKTSTNGVS
-1497 RSTGAYR
+1497 RPAGTFR
-1504 MESSTEALV
+1504 MENSAEVSA
-1513 HWFRILVGNCRT
+1513 HWFRILLGNCRT

-1538 YIIALSRLQQMLPLS
+1538 YILALSRLQQTLPLS
-1553 VVFPPTYSIFAI
+1553 VIFPPAYSIFAM
-1565 VLWRRYIFSRE
+1565 VLWRRYIFNRE
-1576 DVQLCQSLSNA
+1576 DPQLYQSLSNA

-1594 QPFRDICFRNTHQ
+1594 QPFREICFRNTHQ
-1607 LYDLLAAD
+1607 LYNLLACD

-1623 MLENHSPDKNS
+1623 LLESHNPDRNS
-1634 KPMPFIPLRARLFL
+1634 KILPFIPLRARLFL
-1648 DALIDCSTPA
+1648 DAIVDCNTPTTT
-1658 VLQGDTSSVSEPCD
+1658 QGDGASEPCD
-1672 AKDNELKLSERLM
+1672 PKDNELKLSERLM

-1719 KPALESLRSL
+1719 KTALESLRSL
-1729 SPSAE
+1729 SPNAE
-1734 SFALSESEKG
+1734 GFALSDSEKG

-1756 PDAAPLYAEVVHRLG
+1756 PDAAPLYSEVVHLLG
-1771 KLQDSLVM
+1771 KLQESLVM
-1779 DVKWILQGQDAVL
+1779 DVKWILQGQDAIL

-1820 GWSSLLSDIVAN
+1820 GWSSVLSDVIAN
-1832 KTTKRKLEVTSIE
+1832 KTAKRKLEVTSIE
-1845 EGEVVDDTDA
+1845 EGEVVDDTVDA
-1855 KRPNKTTPHSVD
+1855 KRPSKTSSHSVD

-1876 NKFLTEKA
+1876 NKYLTEKA
-1884 LAELVLPC
+1884 LVELVLPC
-1892 IDRSPA
+1892 IDRSSA

-1916 EHIKAIARN
+1916 EHIKAISRN
-1925 GVKQAGSVPSGNE
+1925 GAKQAGSVSSGNE
-1938 VSSSKSSGRKGIR
+1938 MPSSKSSGRKGIR
-1951 GGSPNIGRRAPVG
+1951 GGSPNIGRRTPVG
-1964 NDPNPPSASALRA
+1964 NDPSPPSASALRA

-1999 RHTLASAILGLLA
+1999 RHTLSSAILGLLG
-2012 TRMIYEDADFPLPP
+2012 TRMIYEDADLPLPP
-2026 TNATSLRREVDSLLE
+2026 TNATALRREVDSLLE

-2052 DSLFERLLCVFHAL
+2052 ESLFERLLCVLHAL
-2066 LGNCKPSWLK
+2066 LGSCKPSWLK
-2076 SRSASKSIIRSQRD
+2076 SRSASKSTIRTQRD
-2090 VSAFDNEAA
+2090 FSAFDNEAA

-2109 ELPGTIRR
+2109 ELPETIRR

-2129 RHPSIPCQPPQL
+2129 RHPSIQCQPPQL
-2141 SLAALAP
+2141 SLAALTP
-2148 LQSSTSTVGPQ
+2148 LQSCTSSAGPQ
-2159 QKSSS
+2159 QKQGCV
-2164 HSWVPT
+2164 SWVPT
-2170 NVSSRSKAVLPPQ
+2170 NVSSRSKAVLPSH

-2188 VDPWTLLE
+2188 IDPWALLE

-2210 TSGITGDHANL
+2210 TSGVTGDHANL
-2221 KACSWLKGAV
+2221 KACSWLKGTV

>member
-1 MQRYAGAGNSAG
+1 MQRYGGASNTAG
-13 FGGGAPGARDSSRLE
+13 FSGNRDT
-28 APSFSSPNYPLSSR
+28 FSSANYPVNSR

-52 KCDKEPLSNKLGPP
+52 KCDKEPLNNKLGPP

-85 QTGYK
+85 QAGYK

-106 IPHFCKP
+106 IPYFCKP
-113 DVVVKCKEILPDWPA
+113 DVVVKCKE
-128 NSFNNKAL
+128 
-136 AYTKLIIGTNMQLR
+136 
-150 KLSPCA
+150 A

-189 SGFYPEQRPCNED
+189 SGVYPEQRPCNED
-202 TRRKWVE
+202 TRRKWAE
-209 GAIILQ
+209 

-239 LFEVLT
+239 LFEVLI
-245 RYNVPLL
+245 RYNVPLP

-268 RPTSNSISSGASD
+268 RPTSNSISTGASD
-281 NQRSNQW
+281 NQRSSQW
-288 TKDVLEYLQQ
+288 TKDVVEYLQQ
-298 LLDEFCLKEGTVVPP
+298 ILEEFCLKEGNAVPP
-313 SFREHSSPG
+313 SFREQPSPG
-322 LTAAA
+322 LTAGA
-327 NQIKMKNEASPAAG
+327 NQIKLKAEASPASG
-341 DTEEPLVQF
+341 DAEEPLVHF

-357 LIQWHLAEELLI
+357 LVQWHLTEELLV

-380 MQERDS
+380 LQERDS
-386 FDVLELLLP
+386 VDVLELLLP
-395 IVLGLVDTITL
+395 VVIGLVDTITL
-406 SQTYVRMYVELL
+406 SQTYVRMFVELL
-418 VRRLND
+418 LRRLND
-424 ASVVDSPK
+424 ASVESSK
-432 RSSVAAVIA
+432 RLSVSSVIA

-460 FPLPSSVVPD
+460 FPLPSFVAPD
-470 VYGRGALLKITGGGG
+470 VYGRGALLKISGGGG
-485 IASSKRRDAYRYLSC
+485 IPSSKRRDAYRYLSC
-500 GYAVCSIQKR
+500 GYAISSIQKR

-538 VTGNLAMA
+538 VSGNLTVA
-546 YSSLFNDLSDALME
+546 YSSLFNDLSHALME

-604 TSPCQNVK
+604 TSPYQNVK
-612 FTGRRDL
+612 FTGKRDL
-619 SQIHV
+619 SQIYL

-639 SRSKSSTRSVM
+639 SRSKSSSRVAM
-650 TNTVKGSSLNDACL
+650 NNAVKGSSLNDSCL
-664 VATAVDDSSG
+664 AATAIDDSSG
-674 LRSNAKNVDEKKH
+674 LRSNAKTVEEKDR
-687 EKDIFESPGPLH
+687 KDIFESPGPLH

-704 WLDQHEASSTA
+704 WLDQHEASSAA
-715 GFTRVDVLII
+715 GFTRVDALLV

-745 GITDKNDTLLDMERK
+745 GITDKNETVLDVERK

-765 LLKQLPGSS
+765 TLKQLPGSS

-779 EETRIV
+779 EETRNA

-795 TYSNERRLVLSE
+795 TYSSERRLVLSE
-807 LSSGQSFDANTRG
+807 LSNAPSFDA
-820 GYTSSSYLRKQID
+820 SFRKQSD
-833 PVASGGDKHG
+833 LQVASGGDKHG
-843 RVPEQVEDVKA
+843 RVPEQVEDLKA
-854 LVSSLLHFTYPPVVE
+854 LVSGLLHFTYPHPVE
-869 SEPDQVKAEF
+869 SESCQIKTEF
-879 QGSSTSTLSQVDA
+879 QGSSISSLSQLDT
-892 GDAKNGCEDCMRTKV
+892 GEAKNGCEDCMRSKGQK
-907 PNLDDNASAFQVFP
+907 LDDSGSPFQGLP
-921 LIQPDEEDIWWVR
+921 LIQSDEEDIWWVR
-934 KGTKLHESFKVE
+934 KGTKLHESFNVE

-986 HVCDSKQSC
+986 HVCESKLSC

-1000 SIDGDNVKDF
+1000 SVDGDNVKDV
-1010 DHTRIANL
+1010 DHMRMANL
-1018 TEIGKSV
+1018 NEVGKSL

-1040 LKSVRQLVEGNEMAA
+1040 VKSIKQLVEVNEVTA
-1055 SKVTSSISTFSLQP
+1055 SKATNSISTLSLQP
-1069 DDQSVS
+1069 DDKTVS
-1075 KWRLGDEEL
+1075 KWRLSEEDL
-1084 LTVLYVLDT
+1084 LSVLYVLDT
-1093 CCDLVSAASFLVW
+1093 CCDLVSGVRFLVW
-1106 LLAKIRGGMGSS
+1106 LLAKVRSGLGSS
-1118 GQTGRN
+1118 GQSGRS
-1124 AMHTKNREQQVCQV
+1124 AMHIKNREHQVCQV
-1138 SEALVFSSLLRYESI
+1138 SEALVFSSLLRYENI
-1153 LLATDHLP
+1153 LLATDILP

-1170 NLVLATAR
+1170 NAVSATTR
-1178 HPGSTAF
+1178 HPGSAAF
-1185 AYTRYFLK
+1185 AYVRYFLK
-1193 KYRDVASVARWEKS
+1193 KYRDVASVARWEKN

-1235 VSSGEEIDEQFRQKL
+1235 VSTGEEIDETLRQKL
-1250 NGRSSRVIQNMKEIV
+1250 NGRNSRLIQNMKEIV

-1277 EKKILTT
+1277 EKKILAA
-1284 PKSPTAFEKEDS
+1284 PKSPASFEKEDS
-1296 YQIAHDIVL
+1296 YQVAHDIVS
-1305 GLVECIRQ
+1305 GLIECIRQ

-1318 PDGDPSIVASAV
+1318 PDGDPSVVASAV

-1344 LDFTGS
+1344 MDFTGG
-1350 NYQGAHSVGNSLNFV
+1350 NYQGVHSMNNSINFV
-1365 RHTLHI
+1365 RHTLHV

-1385 RLSRVFEIA
+1385 RFSRVFEIA
-1394 LAVEASSAVTAA
+1394 LAIEASSAVMAA
-1406 FAPPKMH
+1406 FSPPKMH

-1422 THDAY
+1422 SHDAY

-1440 FVGRSVKVAAA
+1440 FVGRNAKVAAA
-1451 VSALVVGAVV
+1451 VSALIVGAIV
-1461 HGAISLERMVSV
+1461 HGAVSLERMIAS
-1473 LRIKDGL
+1473 LKIKDGL
-1480 DILQLLR
+1480 DILQLLK
-1487 GLKASTNGVS
+1487 GLKISTNGVS
-1497 RSTGAYR
+1497 RSTGTFR
-1504 MESSTEALV
+1504 MENSTEALV
-1513 HWFRILVGNCRT
+1513 HWFRILLGNCRT

-1538 YIIALSRLQQMLPLS
+1538 YVLALSRLQQMLPLN
-1553 VVFPPTYSIFAI
+1553 VIFPPAYSIFAM

-1576 DVQLCQSLSNA
+1576 DVQLYQSLSNA

-1607 LYDLLAAD
+1607 LYDLLASD

-1623 MLENHSPDKNS
+1623 MLETHSAEKKS
-1634 KPMPFIPLRARLFL
+1634 HIMSFIPLRARLFL
-1648 DALIDCSTPA
+1648 DALVDYNTPTIT
-1658 VLQGDTSSVSEPCD
+1658 QGDGSSASDPSD
-1672 AKDNELKLSERLM
+1672 SKDNELKLSERLV

-1707 DEQALMEKVAAG
+1707 DEQALMEKAAAG
-1719 KPALESLRSL
+1719 KTALESLRSL
-1729 SPSAE
+1729 SPNAE
-1734 SFALSESEKG
+1734 SFALSDSEKG

-1756 PDAAPLYAEVVHRLG
+1756 PDAAPLYSEVVHLLG
-1771 KLQDSLVM
+1771 KLQESLVM
-1779 DVKWILQGQDAVL
+1779 DVKWILQGQDAIL

-1812 KAQVWKPW
+1812 KAQIWKPW
-1820 GWSSLLSDIVAN
+1820 GWSSLLNDVIGN
-1832 KTTKRKLEVTSIE
+1832 KTSKRKLEGTSIE
-1845 EGEVVDDTDA
+1845 EGEVVDDAVDA
-1855 KRPNKTTPHSVD
+1855 KRPSKITSHGVD

-1876 NKFLTEKA
+1876 NKYLTEKA

-1892 IDRSPA
+1892 IDRSSA

-1925 GVKQAGSVPSGNE
+1925 GAKQGSVAPGNE
-1938 VSSSKSSGRKGIR
+1938 VSSNKPSGRKGIR

-1964 NDPNPPSASALRA
+1964 NDSNPPSASALRG

-1984 FIIRLLPVIMADRSM
+1984 FIIRLLPVIMAERSM

-2012 TRMIYEDADFPLPP
+2012 TRMIYEDADLPLPP
-2026 TNATSLRREVDSLLE
+2026 TNATALRREADSLLE
-2041 PPLDVLLDRPG
+2041 PPLDVLLCRPG
-2052 DSLFERLLCVFHAL
+2052 DSLFERLLCVLHAL

-2076 SRSASKSIIRSQRD
+2076 SRSSIKSNIRTQRD
-2090 VSAFDNEAA
+2090 FSAFDSEAA

-2109 ELPGTIRR
+2109 ELPETIRR
-2117 RIQAAMPILPPS
+2117 RIQAAMPIFPPS
-2129 RHPSIPCQPPQL
+2129 KHPSIPCQPPQL

-2148 LQSSTSTVGPQ
+2148 LQSCTSTSGPQ

-2164 HSWVPT
+2164 LSWVPT
-2170 NVSSRSKAVLPPQ
+2170 NISNRSKAVLPSH

-2204 SSGSNG
+2204 SSGSSG

>member
-1 MQRYAGAGNSAG
+1 MQRYAGNSAG
-13 FGGGAPGARDSSRLE
+13 FSSGRDAARSESS
-28 APSFSSPNYPLSSR
+28 PFSSSSSGYPVSSR

-52 KCDKEPLSNKLGPP
+52 KCDKEALNNKLGPP

-78 TLTREYV
+78 TLTKEYA
-85 QTGYK
+85 QAGYK

-106 IPHFCKP
+106 IPYFCKP
-113 DVVVKCKEILPDWPA
+113 DAIIKCKE
-128 NSFNNKAL
+128 
-136 AYTKLIIGTNMQLR
+136 
-150 KLSPCA
+150 A

-189 SGFYPEQRPCNED
+189 PGVYPEQRPCNED
-202 TRRKWVE
+202 ARRKWAE
-209 GAIILQ
+209 

-239 LFEVLT
+239 LFEGLI

-252 RATWFVKVTY
+252 RATWFIKVTY
-262 LNQPQA
+262 LNQTRQTP
-268 RPTSNSISSGASD
+268 NSISVAASD

-288 TKDVLEYLQQ
+288 TKDVVEYLQQ
-298 LLDEFCLKEGTVVPP
+298 ILDEFCSKEGAVVPP
-313 SFREHSSPG
+313 SFREQSSPG
-322 LTAAA
+322 LTAGT
-327 NQIKMKNEASPAAG
+327 NQIKIKTEASPAAG
-341 DTEEPLVQF
+341 DSEEPLVHF

-357 LIQWHLAEELLI
+357 LIQWHLTEELLV

-375 WLFNQ
+375 WLSNQ
-380 MQERDS
+380 LQERDS
-386 FDVLELLLP
+386 VDVFELLLP
-395 IVLGLVDTITL
+395 IMLGLVDTITL
-406 SQTYVRMYVELL
+406 SQTYVRMFVELL

-424 ASVVDSPK
+424 ASVADSPK
-432 RSSVAAVIA
+432 RPSVSSVIA

-460 FPLPSSVVPD
+460 FPLPSFVVPD
-470 VYGRGALLKITGGGG
+470 VYGRGALLKITSGGG
-485 IASSKRRDAYRYLSC
+485 ISSSKRRDAYRYLSC

-510 ASDLAAVANPNLQAR
+510 AYDLATVANPNLQAR

-538 VTGNLAMA
+538 VTGNLSVA

-604 TSPCQNVK
+604 ASPSQNVK

-619 SQIHV
+619 SQIHI

-639 SRSKSSTRSVM
+639 SRSKSSTRV
-650 TNTVKGSSLNDACL
+650 TLNTITKGSSLTDACL
-664 VATAVDDSSG
+664 TAATADDSSG
-674 LRSNAKNVDEKKH
+674 LRSKAKNVDDKKDTN
-687 EKDIFESPGPLH
+687 DIFESPGPLH

-704 WLDQHEASSTA
+704 WLDQHEVSSVA
-715 GFTRVDVLII
+715 GFTRVDLLIV
-725 ELIRSGIF
+725 ELIRNGIF
-733 YPQAYVRQLIIS
+733 FPQAYVRQLIIS
-745 GITDKNDTLLDMERK
+745 GITDKNDTMLDVERK

-765 LLKQLPGSS
+765 TLKQLPGSS

-779 EETRIV
+779 EETRTA

-795 TYSNERRLVLSE
+795 TYSSERRLVLSE
-807 LSSGQSFDANTRG
+807 LSCGHSFYASGRG
-820 GYTSSSYLRKQID
+820 GYAASSCIRKQSD
-833 PVASGGDKHG
+833 LPVASGGDKHG
-843 RVPEQVEDVKA
+843 RAPEQVEDVKA
-854 LVSSLLHFTYPPVVE
+854 LLSSLLGFTYPPLVE
-869 SEPDQVKAEF
+869 SEPGQIKTSYQESA
-879 QGSSTSTLSQVDA
+879 TSTLSQVET
-892 GDAKNGCEDCMRTKV
+892 GEAKSGCEDCMRFKGQK
-907 PNLDDNASAFQVFP
+907 LDDSATTFQGFP
-921 LIQPDEEDIWWVR
+921 LIQSDEEDIWWVR
-934 KGTKLHESFKVE
+934 KGTKLQESFNIE
-946 PAQKSVKQTSRG
+946 PVQKSVKQTSRG

-986 HVCDSKQSC
+986 HVCESKVSC

-1000 SIDGDNVKDF
+1000 NIDGDNVKDF
-1010 DHTRIANL
+1010 DHTRAANL
-1018 TEIGKSV
+1018 TEIGKSL
-1025 KRLRLLERRSISLWL
+1025 KRLRLLERRSVSSWL
-1040 LKSVRQLVEGNEMAA
+1040 LKSVRQLVEGNEMTAA
-1055 SKVTSSISTFSLQP
+1055 KATNSISILSLQP
-1069 DDQSVS
+1069 DDKTAS

-1084 LTVLYVLDT
+1084 LSVLYVLDT
-1093 CCDLVSAASFLVW
+1093 CCDLVSGARFLVW

-1118 GQTGRN
+1118 GQPGRSS
-1124 AMHTKNREQQVCQV
+1124 MHTRNRDHQVCQV
-1138 SEALVFSSLLRYESI
+1138 SEALVFSSLLRYENI
-1153 LLATDHLP
+1153 LLATDILP
-1161 EVLSASMNR
+1161 DVLSALVNR
-1170 NLVLATAR
+1170 NSVSATVR

-1185 AYTRYFLK
+1185 AYVRYFLK
-1193 KYRDVASVARWEKS
+1193 KYRDVSGVAKWEKS

-1220 DNGRSIDGDLVSSSG
+1220 DNGRSIDGDLISSSG
-1235 VSSGEEIDEQFRQKL
+1235 VSAGEEIDEQVRQKL
-1250 NGRSSRVIQNMKEIV
+1250 NGKSSRLVQNMKEIV
-1265 QRQADEVQRNLK
+1265 QRQADEVQRSLK
-1277 EKKILTT
+1277 EKKVLAA
-1284 PKSPTAFEKEDS
+1284 PRNPPTFEKEDS
-1296 YQIAHDIVL
+1296 YQIAHDIVS
-1305 GLVECIRQ
+1305 GLVDCIRQ

-1318 PDGDPSIVASAV
+1318 PDGDLSTVASAV
-1330 SAVVVNAG
+1330 SAIVVNAG

-1344 LDFTGS
+1344 LDFAGG
-1350 NYQGAHSVGNSLNFV
+1350 NYQGVNSVSNSLNFV
-1365 RHTLHI
+1365 RHTLRV

-1377 LLKEALGD
+1377 LLKETLGD
-1385 RLSRVFEIA
+1385 RFSRAFEIA
-1394 LAVEASSAVTAA
+1394 LAVETSAAVTAA

-1422 THDAY
+1422 VHDAY
-1427 GNHTSEVNNSGKG
+1427 GNHTSDLSNSGKG
-1440 FVGRSVKVAAA
+1440 FVGRAAKVSAA
-1451 VSALVVGAVV
+1451 VSALLVGAVV
-1461 HGAISLERMVSV
+1461 HGAVSLERMVAA
-1473 LRIKDGL
+1473 LKIKDGL

-1487 GLKASTNGVS
+1487 GLKSSTNGVS
-1497 RSTGAYR
+1497 RPTGTFR
-1504 MESSTEALV
+1504 IENSTEVSV
-1513 HWFRILVGNCRT
+1513 HWFRILLGNCRT
-1525 VYDGLIADILGES
+1525 VYDGLIADILGDS
-1538 YIIALSRLQQMLPLS
+1538 YILALSRLQQMLPLS
-1553 VVFPPTYSIFAI
+1553 VIFPPAYSIFAM
-1565 VLWRRYIFSRE
+1565 VLWRRYIFNRE
-1576 DVQLCQSLSNA
+1576 DPQLYQSLSNA
-1587 INDITRH
+1587 ISDITRH
-1594 QPFRDICFRNTHQ
+1594 QPFREICFRNTHR
-1607 LYDLLAAD
+1607 LYNLLASD

-1623 MLENHSPDKNS
+1623 MLESHSPDRNS
-1634 KPMPFIPLRARLFL
+1634 KILPFIPLRARLFL
-1648 DALIDCSTPA
+1648 DALIDCNTPTI
-1658 VLQGDTSSVSEPCD
+1658 QGDGASEPCD
-1672 AKDNELKLSERLM
+1672 PKDNELKLSERLM

-1719 KPALESLRSL
+1719 KTALESLRSL
-1729 SPSAE
+1729 SPNAE
-1734 SFALSESEKG
+1734 GFALSDSEKG

-1756 PDAAPLYAEVVHRLG
+1756 PDAAPLYSEVVHLLG
-1771 KLQDSLVM
+1771 KLQESLVM
-1779 DVKWILQGQDAVL
+1779 DVKWILQGQDAIL

-1820 GWSSLLSDIVAN
+1820 GWSSLLSDVIAN
-1832 KTTKRKLEVTSIE
+1832 KAAKRKLEVTSIE
-1845 EGEVVDDTDA
+1845 EGEVVDDTVDA
-1855 KRPNKTTPHSVD
+1855 KRPSKTPPHNVD
-1867 RSFEGIRSI
+1867 RSFDAIRSI
-1876 NKFLTEKA
+1876 NKYLTEKA

-1892 IDRSPA
+1892 IDRSSA
-1898 DIRGILSGDLIKQ
+1898 DIRGILSVDLIKQ

-1925 GVKQAGSVPSGNE
+1925 GAKQSGSVPLGNE
-1938 VSSSKSSGRKGIR
+1938 VPSNKSSGRKGIR

-1964 NDPNPPSASALRA
+1964 NDPSPPSASALRA

-1999 RHTLASAILGLLA
+1999 RQTLASAILGLLA
-2012 TRMIYEDADFPLPP
+2012 TRMIYEDADLPLPP
-2026 TNATSLRREVDSLLE
+2026 TNANALRREMDSLLE

-2052 DSLFERLLCVFHAL
+2052 ESLFERLLCVLHAL
-2066 LGNCKPSWLK
+2066 LGSYKPSWLK
-2076 SRSASKSIIRSQRD
+2076 SRSASRSTNRTQRD
-2090 VSAFDNEAA
+2090 FSAFDNEAA

-2109 ELPGTIRR
+2109 ELPETIRR
-2117 RIQAAMPILPPS
+2117 RIQAAMPLLPPS
-2129 RHPSIPCQPPQL
+2129 RHPSMQCQPPQL
-2141 SLAALAP
+2141 SLAALTP
-2148 LQSSTSTVGPQ
+2148 LQSSTSGAGPQ
-2159 QKSSS
+2159 QKSSV
-2164 HSWVPT
+2164 SWVPT
-2170 NVSSRSKAVLPPQ
+2170 NVSSRSKAALPSH

-2188 VDPWTLLE
+2188 VDPWNLLE

-2204 SSGSNG
+2204 TSGSNG
-2210 TSGITGDHANL
+2210 ASGVTGDHANL

>member
-1 MQRYAGAGNSAG
+1 MQRYTGAAGNIAG
-13 FGGGAPGARDSSRLE
+13 FSGAAPGARDTARLDGS
-28 APSFSSPNYPLSSR
+28 PFSSSNYPVSSR

-52 KCDKEPLSNKLGPP
+52 KCDKEPLNNKLGPP

-78 TLTREYV
+78 TLTKEYA
-85 QTGYK
+85 QAGYK

-113 DVVVKCKEILPDWPA
+113 DVVVKCKE
-128 NSFNNKAL
+128 
-136 AYTKLIIGTNMQLR
+136 
-150 KLSPCA
+150 A

-189 SGFYPEQRPCNED
+189 SGVYPEQRPCNED
-202 TRRKWVE
+202 TRRKWAE
-209 GAIILQ
+209 

-262 LNQPQA
+262 LNQLQA
-268 RPTSNSISSGASD
+268 RPTPNSISAGASD

-288 TKDVLEYLQQ
+288 TKDVVEYLQQ
-298 LLDEFCLKEGTVVPP
+298 ILDELCSKEGTVVPP
-313 SFREHSSPG
+313 SFREQSSPG
-322 LTAAA
+322 LSGT
-327 NQIKMKNEASPAAG
+327 NQIKVKTEASPAGG
-341 DTEEPLVQF
+341 DGEEPLVHY

-357 LIQWHLAEELLI
+357 LIQWHLTEELLV

-375 WLFNQ
+375 WLSNQ
-380 MQERDS
+380 LQERDS
-386 FDVLELLLP
+386 VDVLELLLP

-406 SQTYVRMYVELL
+406 SQTYVRMFVELL
-418 VRRLND
+418 IRRLND

-432 RSSVAAVIA
+432 RSSVSSVIA

-460 FPLPSSVVPD
+460 FPLPSFVVPD

-510 ASDLAAVANPNLQAR
+510 ASDLATVANPNLQVR

-538 VTGNLAMA
+538 VTGNLSMA

-604 TSPCQNVK
+604 ASPCQNVK

-624 AVSILKNKMDEMNNL
+624 AVSILKNKMDELNSL
-639 SRSKSSTRSVM
+639 SRSKSSNRT
-650 TNTVKGSSLNDACL
+650 TNNNVKGSSLNDGFL
-664 VATAVDDSSG
+664 VAAAVNDSSG
-674 LRSNAKNVDEKKH
+674 LRSNAKNVDEKKDTN
-687 EKDIFESPGPLH
+687 DIFESPGPLH

-704 WLDQHEASSTA
+704 WLDQHEVSSVA
-715 GFTRVDVLII
+715 GFTRVDVLIV
-725 ELIRSGIF
+725 ELIRNGIF

-745 GITDKNDTLLDMERK
+745 GITDKNDTMLDVERK

-765 LLKQLPGSS
+765 TLKQLPGSS

-779 EETRIV
+779 EETRTA

-795 TYSNERRLVLSE
+795 TYSSERRLVLSE
-807 LSSGQSFDANTRG
+807 LSCGPSFYASSRG
-820 GYTSSSYLRKQID
+820 EHTSSSGIRKQND
-833 PVASGGDKHG
+833 HTVASGGDKHG

-854 LVSSLLHFTYPPVVE
+854 LVSSLLSFTYPHPVE
-869 SEPDQVKAEF
+869 SEPCQIKTSF
-879 QGSSTSTLSQVDA
+879 QESSTSTLSQVEI
-892 GDAKNGCEDCMRTKV
+892 GEAKNGCEDCMRSKGQK
-907 PNLDDNASAFQVFP
+907 LDDGATPFQGFP
-921 LIQPDEEDIWWVR
+921 LIQSNEEDIWWVR
-934 KGTKLHESFKVE
+934 KGKKLHESFNVE

-986 HVCDSKQSC
+986 HVCESKMSC

-1000 SIDGDNVKDF
+1000 NNDGDNVKDF
-1010 DHTRIANL
+1010 DHTRTTNL
-1018 TEIGKSV
+1018 TEVGKSL
-1025 KRLRLLERRSISLWL
+1025 KRLRLIERRSVSLWL
-1040 LKSVRQLVEGNEMAA
+1040 LKSIRQLVEGNEMTA
-1055 SKVTSSISTFSLQP
+1055 SKTTNSISTLSLQP
-1069 DDQSVS
+1069 DDKSVS

-1084 LTVLYVLDT
+1084 LSVLYVLDT
-1093 CCDLVSAASFLVW
+1093 CCDLVSGARFLVW
-1106 LLAKIRGGMGSS
+1106 LLAKIRGGLGSS
-1118 GQTGRN
+1118 GQPGRSS
-1124 AMHTKNREQQVCQV
+1124 MHMRNREHQVCQV
-1138 SEALVFSSLLRYESI
+1138 SEALVFSSLLRYENI
-1153 LLATDHLP
+1153 LLATDILP
-1161 EVLSASMNR
+1161 DFLSASVNR
-1170 NLVLATAR
+1170 NSVSATAR
-1178 HPGSTAF
+1178 HPGSAAF
-1185 AYTRYFLK
+1185 AYVRYFLK
-1193 KYRDVASVARWEKS
+1193 KYRDVASVARWEKN

-1235 VSSGEEIDEQFRQKL
+1235 ISAGDEIDEQVRQKL
-1250 NGRSSRVIQNMKEIV
+1250 NGRSSRLLQNMKEIV
-1265 QRQADEVQRNLK
+1265 QRQADEVQRSLK
-1277 EKKILTT
+1277 EKKVLAA
-1284 PKSPTAFEKEDS
+1284 PKSPPSFEKEDS
-1296 YQIAHDIVL
+1296 YQISHDIVL

-1318 PDGDPSIVASAV
+1318 PDGDLSIVASAV

-1344 LDFTGS
+1344 LDFAGG
-1350 NYQGAHSVGNSLNFV
+1350 NYQGVNSVSNSLNFV
-1365 RHTLHI
+1365 RHTLRI

-1377 LLKEALGD
+1377 LLKESLGD
-1385 RLSRVFEIA
+1385 RFSRVFEIA
-1394 LAVEASSAVTAA
+1394 LAVEASAAVTAA
-1406 FAPPKMH
+1406 FAPAKIH

-1427 GNHTSEVNNSGKG
+1427 GNNTSDLGNSGKG
-1440 FVGRSVKVAAA
+1440 FVGRTAKVAAA
-1451 VSALVVGAVV
+1451 VSALVVGAIV
-1461 HGAISLERMVSV
+1461 HGAVSLERMVAALNV
-1473 LRIKDGL
+1473 KDGL

-1487 GLKASTNGVS
+1487 GLKTSTNGVS
-1497 RSTGAYR
+1497 RPTGTFR
-1504 MESSTEALV
+1504 MENSTEVSA
-1513 HWFRILVGNCRT
+1513 HWFRILLGNCRT

-1538 YIIALSRLQQMLPLS
+1538 YILALSRLQQTLPLS
-1553 VVFPPTYSIFAI
+1553 VIFPPAYSIFAM
-1565 VLWRRYIFSRE
+1565 VLWRRYIFNRE
-1576 DVQLCQSLSNA
+1576 DPQLYQSLSNA

-1594 QPFRDICFRNTHQ
+1594 QPFREICFRNTHQ
-1607 LYDLLAAD
+1607 LYNLLASD

-1623 MLENHSPDKNS
+1623 MLESHTPDRNS
-1634 KPMPFIPLRARLFL
+1634 KILPFIPLRARIFL
-1648 DALIDCSTPA
+1648 DALIDCNT
-1658 VLQGDTSSVSEPCD
+1658 LTTTQGDGASEPCD
-1672 AKDNELKLSERLM
+1672 PKDNELKLSERLM

-1719 KPALESLRSL
+1719 KTALESLRSL
-1729 SPSAE
+1729 SPNAE
-1734 SFALSESEKG
+1734 GFALSDSEKG

-1756 PDAAPLYAEVVHRLG
+1756 PDAAPLYSEVVHLLG
-1771 KLQDSLVM
+1771 KLQESLVM
-1779 DVKWILQGQDAVL
+1779 DVKWILQGQDAIL

-1820 GWSSLLSDIVAN
+1820 GWSSLLSDVIAN
-1832 KTTKRKLEVTSIE
+1832 KTAKRKLEVTSIE
-1845 EGEVVDDTDA
+1845 EGEVVDDTVDA
-1855 KRPNKTTPHSVD
+1855 KRPGKTSSHSVD

-1876 NKFLTEKA
+1876 NKYLTEKA

-1892 IDRSPA
+1892 IDRSSA

-1916 EHIKAIARN
+1916 EHIKAISRN
-1925 GVKQAGSVPSGNE
+1925 GAKQAGSVPSGNE
-1938 VSSSKSSGRKGIR
+1938 MPSSKSSGRKGIR
-1951 GGSPNIGRRAPVG
+1951 GGSPNIGRRTPVG
-1964 NDPNPPSASALRA
+1964 NDPSPPSASALRA

-2012 TRMIYEDADFPLPP
+2012 TRMIYEDADLPLPP
-2026 TNATSLRREVDSLLE
+2026 TNATVLRREVDSLLE
-2041 PPLDVLLDRPG
+2041 PPLDVLLDRPSE
-2052 DSLFERLLCVFHAL
+2052 SLFERLLCVLHAL
-2066 LGNCKPSWLK
+2066 LGSCKPSWLK
-2076 SRSASKSIIRSQRD
+2076 SRSASKSTIRTQRD
-2090 VSAFDNEAA
+2090 FSEFDNEAA

-2109 ELPGTIRR
+2109 ELPETIRR

-2129 RHPSIPCQPPQL
+2129 RHPSIQCQPPQL
-2141 SLAALAP
+2141 SLAALTP
-2148 LQSSTSTVGPQ
+2148 LQSCTSSTGPQ
-2159 QKSSS
+2159 QKSSCV
-2164 HSWVPT
+2164 SWVPT
-2170 NVSSRSKAVLPPQ
+2170 NVSSRSKAVLPSH
-2183 DPEME
+2183 DPEMD
-2188 VDPWTLLE
+2188 VDPWALLE

-2210 TSGITGDHANL
+2210 SGVTGDHANL
-2221 KACSWLKGAV
+2221 KACSWLKGTV

>member
-1 MQRYAGAGNSAG
+1 MVNPD
-13 FGGGAPGARDSSRLE
+13 FFCFLT
-28 APSFSSPNYPLSSR
+28 PLSFR
-42 RQQQLAPYKL
+42 RHQQLVPYKL
-52 KCDKEPLSNKLGPP
+52 KCDKEPLNNKLGPP

-78 TLTREYV
+78 TLTKEYA
-85 QTGYK
+85 QAGYK

-113 DVVVKCKEILPDWPA
+113 DVVVKCKE
-128 NSFNNKAL
+128 
-136 AYTKLIIGTNMQLR
+136 
-150 KLSPCA
+150 A

-189 SGFYPEQRPCNED
+189 SGVYPEQRPCNED
-202 TRRKWVE
+202 TRRKWAE
-209 GAIILQ
+209 

-262 LNQPQA
+262 LNQLQA
-268 RPTSNSISSGASD
+268 RPTPNSISAGASD

-288 TKDVLEYLQQ
+288 TKDVVEYLQQ
-298 LLDEFCLKEGTVVPP
+298 ILDEFCSKEGTVVPP
-313 SFREHSSPG
+313 SFREQSSPG
-322 LTAAA
+322 LNAGT
-327 NQIKMKNEASPAAG
+327 NQIKVKTEASPAGG
-341 DTEEPLVQF
+341 DGEEPLVHF

-357 LIQWHLAEELLI
+357 LIQWHLTEELLV

-375 WLFNQ
+375 WLSNQ
-380 MQERDS
+380 LQERDS
-386 FDVLELLLP
+386 IDVLELLLP

-406 SQTYVRMYVELL
+406 SQTYVRMFVELL
-418 VRRLND
+418 VRRLSD
-424 ASVVDSPK
+424 TSVVDSPK
-432 RSSVAAVIA
+432 RPSVSSVIA

-460 FPLPSSVVPD
+460 FPLPSFVVPD

-485 IASSKRRDAYRYLSC
+485 IASSKRCDAYRYLSC

-510 ASDLAAVANPNLQAR
+510 ASDLATVANPNLQVR

-538 VTGNLAMA
+538 VTGNLSVA

-604 TSPCQNVK
+604 ASPCQNVK

-619 SQIHV
+619 SQVHV

-639 SRSKSSTRSVM
+639 SRSKSSNRITM
-650 TNTVKGSSLNDACL
+650 NNIVKGSSLNDACL
-664 VATAVDDSSG
+664 PVAAGDDSSG
-674 LRSNAKNVDEKKH
+674 LRNNTNNLDEKK
-687 EKDIFESPGPLH
+687 DTSGIFESPGPLH

-704 WLDQHEASSTA
+704 WLDQHEVSSAA
-715 GFTRVDVLII
+715 GFTRVDVLIV
-725 ELIRSGIF
+725 ELIRNGIF

-745 GITDKNDTLLDMERK
+745 GITDKNDIMLDVERK

-765 LLKQLPGSS
+765 TLKQLPGSS

-779 EETRIV
+779 EETRTA
-785 EEQQLYEMMS
+785 EEQQLYEIMS
-795 TYSNERRLVLSE
+795 TYSSERRLVLSE
-807 LSSGQSFDANTRG
+807 LSCGPSFYASSRG
-820 GYTSSSYLRKQID
+820 EYASSSCIRKQND
-833 PVASGGDKHG
+833 LPVASGGDKHG

-854 LVSSLLHFTYPPVVE
+854 LVSSLLSFTYPHPVETEPCQIKTSFQE
-869 SEPDQVKAEF
+869 SA
-879 QGSSTSTLSQVDA
+879 TSTLSQVET
-892 GDAKNGCEDCMRTKV
+892 GEAKSGCEDCMRSKGQK
-907 PNLDDNASAFQVFP
+907 LDDGATPFQGFP
-921 LIQPDEEDIWWVR
+921 LIQSDEEDIWWVR
-934 KGTKLHESFKVE
+934 KGTKLHESFNVE

-986 HVCDSKQSC
+986 HVCESKLSC

-1000 SIDGDNVKDF
+1000 NMDGDNVKDF
-1010 DHTRIANL
+1010 DHMRMTNL
-1018 TEIGKSV
+1018 TEVGKSL
-1025 KRLRLLERRSISLWL
+1025 KRLRLLERRSVSLWL
-1040 LKSVRQLVEGNEMAA
+1040 LKSIRQLVEGSEMTA
-1055 SKVTSSISTFSLQP
+1055 SKATNSISTLSLQP
-1069 DDQSVS
+1069 DDKSAS

-1084 LTVLYVLDT
+1084 LSVLYVLDT
-1093 CCDLVSAASFLVW
+1093 CCDLVSGARFLVW
-1106 LLAKIRGGMGSS
+1106 LLAKIRGGLGSS
-1118 GQTGRN
+1118 GQPGRSS
-1124 AMHTKNREQQVCQV
+1124 MHMRNREHQVCQV
-1138 SEALVFSSLLRYESI
+1138 SEALVFSSLLRYENI
-1153 LLATDHLP
+1153 LLATDILP
-1161 EVLSASMNR
+1161 DVLSASVNR
-1170 NLVLATAR
+1170 NSVSATAR
-1178 HPGSTAF
+1178 HPGSAAF
-1185 AYTRYFLK
+1185 AYVRYFLK
-1193 KYRDVASVARWEKS
+1193 KYRDVASVARWEKN

-1220 DNGRSIDGDLVSSSG
+1220 DNGRSIDGDFVSSSG
-1235 VSSGEEIDEQFRQKL
+1235 VSAGEEIDEQVRQKL
-1250 NGRSSRVIQNMKEIV
+1250 NGRSSRLMQNMKEIV
-1265 QRQADEVQRNLK
+1265 QRQADEVQRSLK
-1277 EKKILTT
+1277 EKKVLPA
-1284 PKSPTAFEKEDS
+1284 PKSPPSFEKEDS
-1296 YQIAHDIVL
+1296 YQISHDIVF

-1318 PDGDPSIVASAV
+1318 PDGDLSIVASAV

-1344 LDFTGS
+1344 LDFAGG
-1350 NYQGAHSVGNSLNFV
+1350 NYQGVNSVSNSLNFV
-1365 RHTLHI
+1365 RHTLRI

-1377 LLKEALGD
+1377 LLKDTLGD
-1385 RLSRVFEIA
+1385 RFSRVFEIA
-1394 LAVEASSAVTAA
+1394 LAAEASAAVTAA
-1406 FAPPKMH
+1406 FAPAKMQ

-1427 GNHTSEVNNSGKG
+1427 GNHTSDLSNSGKG
-1440 FVGRSVKVAAA
+1440 FVGRTAKVAAA

-1461 HGAISLERMVSV
+1461 HGAVSLERMVAA
-1473 LRIKDGL
+1473 LKIKDGL

-1487 GLKASTNGVS
+1487 GLKTSTNGVS
-1497 RSTGAYR
+1497 RAAGTFR
-1504 MESSTEALV
+1504 MENSTEVSA
-1513 HWFRILVGNCRT
+1513 HWFRILLGNCRT

-1538 YIIALSRLQQMLPLS
+1538 YILALSRLQQTLPLS
-1553 VVFPPTYSIFAI
+1553 LIFPPAYSIFAM
-1565 VLWRRYIFSRE
+1565 VLWRRYIFNRE
-1576 DVQLCQSLSNA
+1576 DPQLYQSLSNA

-1594 QPFRDICFRNTHQ
+1594 QPFREICFRNTHQ
-1607 LYDLLAAD
+1607 LYNLLASD

-1623 MLENHSPDKNS
+1623 MLESHSPDRNS
-1634 KPMPFIPLRARLFL
+1634 KILPFVPLRARLFL
-1648 DALIDCSTPA
+1648 DALVDCNTPMTT
-1658 VLQGDTSSVSEPCD
+1658 QGDGASEPCD
-1672 AKDNELKLSERLM
+1672 PKDNELKLSERLM

-1719 KPALESLRSL
+1719 KTALESLRSL
-1729 SPSAE
+1729 SPNAE
-1734 SFALSESEKG
+1734 GFALSDSEKG

-1756 PDAAPLYAEVVHRLG
+1756 PDAAPLYSEVVHLLG
-1771 KLQDSLVM
+1771 KLQESLVM
-1779 DVKWILQGQDAVL
+1779 DVKWILQGQDAIL

-1820 GWSSLLSDIVAN
+1820 GWSSLLSDVIAS
-1832 KTTKRKLEVTSIE
+1832 KTAKRKLEVTSIE
-1845 EGEVVDDTDA
+1845 EGEVVDDTVDA
-1855 KRPNKTTPHSVD
+1855 KRPVKTPSHSVD

-1876 NKFLTEKA
+1876 NKYLTEKA

-1892 IDRSPA
+1892 IDRSSA

-1911 MGAIS
+1911 MGTIS
-1916 EHIKAIARN
+1916 DHIKAVTRN
-1925 GVKQAGSVPSGNE
+1925 GAKQAGSVPSGNE
-1938 VSSSKSSGRKGIR
+1938 MPSSKSSGRKGIR

-1964 NDPNPPSASALRA
+1964 NDPSPPSASALRA

-1984 FIIRLLPVIMADRSM
+1984 FIIRLLPVIMADR
-1999 RHTLASAILGLLA
+1999 
-2012 TRMIYEDADFPLPP
+2012 
-2026 TNATSLRREVDSLLE
+2026 REVDSLLE

-2052 DSLFERLLCVFHAL
+2052 ESLFERLLCVLHAL
-2066 LGNCKPSWLK
+2066 LGSCKPSWLK
-2076 SRSASKSIIRSQRD
+2076 SRPASKSTIRTQRD
-2090 VSAFDNEAA
+2090 FSAFDNEAA

-2109 ELPGTIRR
+2109 ELPETIRR
-2117 RIQAAMPILPPS
+2117 RIQAAMPILPPC
-2129 RHPSIPCQPPQL
+2129 RHPSIQCQPPQL
-2141 SLAALAP
+2141 SLAALTP
-2148 LQSSTSTVGPQ
+2148 LQSCILGAGPQ

-2164 HSWVPT
+2164 VSWVPT
-2170 NVSSRSKAVLPPQ
+2170 NVSSRSKAVLPSH

-2210 TSGITGDHANL
+2210 PSGVTGDLANL